1 MKSIQSSGQTTALSA
16 IQLLQGNKSH
26 TMKDTPTEAMQ
37 HTLDLTLIQTRQTVE
52 QVK

>member
-16 IQLLQGNKSH
+16 IQGNKSH
-26 TMKDTPTEAMQ
+26 TMDTPTEAMQ